1 MQTAQAHPTL
11 ADDERRR
18 WLALIVLCAGMLMI
32 ILDQT
37 IVNVALPAIQR
48 DLDFTQSSLAW
59 VVNAYMVPFG
69 GLLLLAGR
77 VGDLVG
83 RKRVFVGGLTVFVV
97 TSLLCGLSQ
106 NQEMLVVARF
116 VQGIGGAMTSA
127 VILGMIVTLFP
138 DGRDQ
143 TRAIG
148 VYSFVGAAGGSIGL
162 LAGGALTQALSW
174 HWIFFVNVPIG
185 VVAVVMAVRLFEPEA
200 GIGWSAGAD
209 LAGAALVTSGLM
221 LGVYTVVEAA
231 ERGWT
236 SGHTLGLGA
245 LAVGLL
251 VGFVVRQA
259 TAAQPLLPLG
269 VFRSRDLTM
278 ANVVQMLAV
287 AGMFG
292 FLFLSALYLQKVLR
306 YDAIETGLAI
316 MPVALVIGVLSL
328 GFSARLDAR
337 FGARN
342 VLLVGLAF
350 ITAGLL
356 MLSRVPVE
364 AQWVTDF
371 LPLTIV
377 LGIGA
382 GLTLPALTSLA
393 MTGATER
400 DSGLVSGLF
409 NTTQSVGGA
418 FGLAVLTSL
427 ATARSDALLEA
438 GSPTGS
444 ALTSG
449 YHLAFTVAAG
459 LVLAGAVAAL
469 AVRFWDSRRPQSTDN
484 DDSGPPDGDVRVAA
498 EDAVPVS

>member
-1 MQTAQAHPTL
+1 MQTT
-11 ADDERRR
+11 ADEPLTDHDERRR
-18 WLALIVLCAGMLMI
+18 WWALIVLCAGMLMI

-37 IVNVALPAIQR
+37 IVNVALPAIQS
-48 DLDFTQSSLAW
+48 DLDFSQSSLAW
-59 VVNAYMVPFG
+59 VVNAYMIPFG

-83 RKRVFVGGLTVFVV
+83 RKRVFVGGLSLFVV
-97 TSLLCGLSQ
+97 ASLLCGLAQS
-106 NQEMLVVARF
+106 QEMLVVARF
-116 VQGIGGAMTSA
+116 VQGIGGALTSA
-127 VILGMIVTLFP
+127 VILGMIATLFP
-138 DGRDQ
+138 GGRER
-143 TRAIG
+143 TKAIG

-162 LAGGALTQALSW
+162 VAGGALTQGLSW

-185 VVAVVMAVRLFEPEA
+185 IVAVVTAVRLFEPEV
-200 GIGWSAGAD
+200 GLGWSAGAD
-209 LAGAALVTSGLM
+209 IAGAVLVTSGLM
-221 LGVYTVVEAA
+221 LGVYTIVEAA
-231 ERGWT
+231 ERGWG
-236 SGHTLGLGA
+236 SAHTLGLGA
-245 LAVGLL
+245 VSVALL

-269 VFRSRDLTM
+269 VFRSRDLTT
-278 ANVVQMLAV
+278 ANLVQMLAI

-292 FLFLSALYLQKVLR
+292 FLFLSTLYLQKVLR

-316 MPVALVIGVLSL
+316 LPVALVIGVLSL

-342 VLLVGLAF
+342 VLPVGLAF
-350 ITAGLL
+350 IIVGLL
-356 MLSRVPVE
+356 MLSRVPVH
-364 AQWVTDF
+364 AQWISDF

-382 GLTLPALTSLA
+382 GLTIPALTSLA
-393 MTGATER
+393 MSTATER

-427 ATARSDALLEA
+427 ATARSDELLAA
-438 GSPTGS
+438 GEPTRS

-449 YHLAFTVAAG
+449 YHLAFGIAAG
-459 LVLAGAVAAL
+459 LVFTGAVAAV
-469 AVRFWDSRRPQSTDN
+469 AVRFL
-484 DDSGPPDGDVRVAA
+484 AA
-498 EDAVPVS
+498 RQADLELTPEDEGEPAPAVQADALPVG